1 MTFEG
6 LFTDAKD
13 RLIQADVSKFS
24 GTAAFEIRVYG
35 EAAGVFYVEI
45 KDGSISVMPYDYH
58 DRSALITLSGETLAE
73 ICSGELD
80 PRIAFAVGRVKVQG
94 DFSKVE
100 RFVAFI
106 LQ

>member
-6 LFTDAKD
+6 LFTDVKD
-13 RLIQADVSKFS
+13 RLLKADVSKFP
-24 GTAAFEIRVYG
+24 GTAAVEVQVYG

-45 KDGSISVMPYDYH
+45 KDGSMSVMPYDYH
-58 DRSALITLSGETLAE
+58 DRSALITLGGETLTE

-80 PRIAFAVGRVKVQG
+80 PMIAFAVGRVKVQG
-94 DFSKVE
+94 DLAKVE
-100 RFVAFI
+100 QFVAFI